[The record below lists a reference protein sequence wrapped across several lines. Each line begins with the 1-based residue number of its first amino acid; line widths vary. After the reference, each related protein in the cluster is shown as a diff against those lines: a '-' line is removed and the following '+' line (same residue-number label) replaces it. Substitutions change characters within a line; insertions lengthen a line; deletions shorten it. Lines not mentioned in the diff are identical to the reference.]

1 MSFLAGF
8 VALFATLGAIPIIIH
23 LLNKRQFRI
32 VVWAAME
39 FLLTTMEK
47 NSRRLQMQD
56 LILMALRVAAIVF
69 LALSLARP
77 TIAPGHFNIMGSS
90 GETSAVIVLD
100 NSLSMGVASGNETRY
115 DAAKR
120 RAKEIV
126 DELPKGSAAALL
138 LMSDI
143 AIDEIGEPSHNLEV
157 VRDAALHAPLSD
169 GGTDAFESLAKA
181 WKIVRSAPSS
191 SREIY
196 LITDMQAGAW
206 PAADNGAWM
215 KLVDEIRSTKPAVK
229 LFISDVGSGGPP
241 DNVQVERLQAED
253 DLVTTESNAA
263 FIATLHNYGTAPARN
278 VAVDLLVGDGAGGEP
293 RKVAGTVID
302 SLESTLQVRLETRFA
317 NGGDQRVEVRTSIDR
332 LPADNRR
339 CLSVNVIDRVRV
351 LLVDGEPSA
360 NDSAFGNETDF
371 LKAALSLKDEDSEA
385 PSLIET
391 EVTTLSG
398 LGDKTLRE
406 YQAVIIANLGDLPPN
421 LVEGLKTFV
430 RAEGKGLMIFLGG
443 NVKPGLYNDLLF
455 SQAGLLP
462 GTLGERFEEAPED
475 ASSKERGIGMAT
487 DELSHPIVG
496 FFSDKETRPFFA
508 KPRFQRWYPITVP
521 GEKDLTG
528 AAAGDRVNVIARFT
542 NNQPA
547 IVERTVGRGSVLL
560 FASTA
565 DKEWS
570 DFPLTPAFLM
580 VIRRAT
586 QHVTLGRMPSK
597 TVQVHEPIASYLGV
611 KEAGAQVSIRDPR
624 GGTRQLSALV
634 NATNDFAKVEY
645 GDTHFAGF
653 YRLEK
658 SGDAANASWFAANAP
673 RQESNLDSYDEKT
686 LRARYPNL
694 PFQWIG
700 AGAELGSVV
709 SEKRVGKEIWFLL
722 LAIVLACLLA
732 ESILALRWAPKGT

>member
-8 VALFATLGAIPIIIH
+8 VALFAALGAIPIIIH

-56 LILMALRVAAIVF
+56 LILMALRVAAVVF

-90 GETSAVIVLD
+90 GETAAVILLD
-100 NSLSMGVASGNETRY
+100 NSLSMGVASGNEARF

-120 RAKEIV
+120 RAKEII
-126 DELPKGSAAALL
+126 DELPKGSAAALI
-138 LMSDI
+138 LMSDV
-143 AIDEIGEPSHNLEV
+143 AVDEIAEPSHSLEV

-169 GGTDAFESLAKA
+169 GGTDAFEGLAKA
-181 WKIVRSAPSS
+181 WKIARSAQSS

-206 PAADNGAWM
+206 PAADNGAWV
-215 KLVDEIRSTKPAVK
+215 KLVEEIRTSKPAVK
-229 LFISDVGSGGPP
+229 LFVADVGGGPG
-241 DNVQVERLQAED
+241 DNVQVERLQSED
-253 DLVTTESNAA
+253 DLVTTESTAA
-263 FIATLHNYGTAPARN
+263 FVATLHNYGAAPARN
-278 VAVDLLVGDGAGGEP
+278 VAVDLLVGDAIGGEP
-293 RKVAGTVID
+293 RKVAGTVVD
-302 SLESTLQVRLETRFA
+302 SLESTLQVRMETRFA
-317 NGGDQRVEVRTSIDR
+317 TGGDQRVEVRTSLDR
-332 LPADNRR
+332 LPADDRR

-351 LLVDGEPSA
+351 LLVDGEQSA
-360 NDSAFGNETDF
+360 TDSAFGNETDF
-371 LKAALSLKDEDSEA
+371 LKAALALKDEDSEGH

-391 EVTTLSG
+391 ETTTLSG
-398 LGDKTLRE
+398 LGEKTLRE
-406 YQAVIIANLGDLPPN
+406 YQAVVIANLADLPPN

-443 NVKPGLYNDLLF
+443 NVKPALYNDLLF
-455 SQAGLLP
+455 AQAGLLP
-462 GTLGERFEEAPED
+462 GRLGDQFAEAPED
-475 ASSKERGIGMAT
+475 PAAKEPGIGMAT
-487 DELSHPIVG
+487 DELTHPIVA

-508 KPRFQRWYPITVP
+508 KPRFRRWFPIAVP
-521 GEKDLTG
+521 AEKDLDA
-528 AAAGDRVNVIARFT
+528 AAAGDHINVIARFT
-542 NNQPA
+542 NSQPA

-565 DKEWS
+565 DKEWT

-580 VIRRAT
+580 VVRRAT
-586 QHVTLGRMPSK
+586 QHVTLGRAPSK

-624 GGTRQLSALV
+624 GGSRQVSALLSP
-634 NATNDFAKVEY
+634 TNDFAKVEY
-645 GDTHFAGF
+645 ADTHFAGF
-653 YRLEK
+653 YRVEK
-658 SGDAANASWFAANAP
+658 ASDSGHPSWFAANAP
-673 RQESNLDSYDEKT
+673 RQESNLDAYDEKA

-694 PFQWIG
+694 PFQWIDQR
-700 AGAELGSVV
+700 AELGKVV
-709 SEKRVGKEIWFLL
+709 SEKRVGKEIWYIL

>member
-1 MSFLAGF
+1 MTFLAGF
-8 VALFATLGAIPIIIH
+8 VALFAVLGAIPVIIH

-56 LILMALRVAAIVF
+56 LILMLLRVAAIVF
-69 LALSLARP
+69 LALTLARP
-77 TIAPGHFNIMGSS
+77 TIAPGHFNLLGSS
-90 GETSAVIVLD
+90 GETAAVIILD
-100 NSLSMGVASGNETRY
+100 NSLSMGVANGNEMRF

-120 RAKEIV
+120 RVKEIV
-126 DELPKGSAAALL
+126 DELPKGSAAALI

-143 AIDEIGEPSHNLEV
+143 AVDEIGEPSHQLDTVKET
-157 VRDAALHAPLSD
+157 AQHAPLSD
-169 GGTDAFESLAKA
+169 GGTDCFESLAKA
-181 WKIVRSAPSS
+181 WKIAKNATSS

-206 PAADNGAWM
+206 PAADNATWA
-215 KLVDEIRSTKPAVK
+215 KLVDEIRSSKPAVK
-229 LFISDVGSGGPP
+229 LFISDVGGGSS

-253 DLVTTESNAA
+253 ELVTTESTIA
-263 FIATLHNYGTAPARN
+263 FIATLHNYGPVPARN
-278 VAVDLLVGDGAGGEP
+278 VTVDLLVGDTAGGEP

-302 SLESTLQVRLETRFA
+302 SLESVQQVRLETRFPT
-317 NGGDQRVEVRTSIDR
+317 GGDQRVEVRASIDH

-351 LLVDGEPSA
+351 LLIDGEPSA
-360 NDSAFGNETDF
+360 TDSAFGNETDF
-371 LKAALSLKDEDSEA
+371 LKAALSLKDEDNEA
-385 PSLIET
+385 HPSLIET

-406 YQAVIIANLGDLPPN
+406 YQEIILANVGELPPN
-421 LVEGLKTFV
+421 LIEGLKTFV

-443 NVKPGLYNDLLF
+443 NVKAELYNDLLF
-455 SQAGLLP
+455 QQAGLLP
-462 GTLGERFEEAPED
+462 GKLALQFAEAPDDGSGKD
-475 ASSKERGIGMAT
+475 AGIGFAT
-487 DELSHPIVG
+487 DELVHPIVN
-496 FFSDKETRPFFA
+496 FFADKENRPYLA
-508 KPRFQRWYPITVP
+508 KPRFRRWFPIEVP
-521 GEKDLTG
+521 AEKDLG
-528 AAAGDRVNVIARFT
+528 ASAAGDHVSVVARFT
-542 NNQPA
+542 NGQPA
-547 IVERTVGRGSVLL
+547 IVERTVGRGSVVL

-580 VIRRAT
+580 VVRRAT
-586 QHVTLGRMPSK
+586 QHATLGRMPSK

-611 KEAGAQVSIRDPR
+611 KEAGVQVSVRDPR
-624 GGTRQLSALV
+624 GGTRQLSALLS
-634 NATNDFAKVEY
+634 ATNDLAKVEFA
-645 GDTHFAGF
+645 DTHFAGF

-658 SGDAANASWFAANAP
+658 AGDGAHPTWFAANPP

-694 PFQWIG
+694 PFQWVG
-700 AGAELGSVV
+700 QRADLGSVV
-709 SEKRVGKEIWFLL
+709 SEKRVGKEIWFIL
-722 LAIVLACLLA
+722 LALVTACLIA
-732 ESILALRWAPKGT
+732 ESILALRWSPKGT